1 MIDSTILGGLL
12 TGTLGLMGAA
22 LAKAKCF
29 VRCLPE
35 ENGKNVPSC
44 GCGFTDARLLPDSS
58 KLEKHE
64 INENDLLLVKR
75 TQ

>member
-1 MIDSTILGGLL
+1 MIDSTILGGLM
-12 TGTLGLMGAA
+12 TGALGLMGAA

-29 VRCLPE
+29 VRCLPD
-35 ENGKNVPSC
+35 ENGENVPSC

-64 INENDLLLVKR
+64 INENDLLLIKR